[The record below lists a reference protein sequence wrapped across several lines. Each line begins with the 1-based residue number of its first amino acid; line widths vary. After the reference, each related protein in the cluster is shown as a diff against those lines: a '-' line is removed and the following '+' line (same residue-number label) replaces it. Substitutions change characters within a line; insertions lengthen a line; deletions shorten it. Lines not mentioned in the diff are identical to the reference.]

1 MKTIKAVKGK
11 HGDVMAWLPDGS
23 PVFWPA
29 HYSNR
34 PDYRHKRATVNGC
47 RYTLEWVRGQQ

>member
-1 MKTIKAVKGK
+1 MTTIKVVKGK
-11 HGDVMAWLPDGS
+11 DGAVMAWLPDGS

-47 RYTLEWVRGQQ
+47 RYTLDWVRCQQ